1 MDNRKKNCI
10 LLFPGQ
16 GSQVIG
22 MGRDFFENFSISR
35 EIFEEADSILS
46 KNLTKIIFEGPESEL
61 ADTSNSQVALMVV
74 SIAILKALEHELGF
88 NVENFGYVIGH
99 SLGEYSA
106 LVAAKSF
113 SFADTVRILNAR
125 ANAMK
130 NAVPSGVGG
139 MLAIIGLSAEEIEP
153 LCNNSIAI
161 ANYNCPGQVVVSGLV
176 KDFDEFEAAVREKG
190 CRKIVRLNVSGPFHS
205 KYMSGVSKVIEES
218 LNNITKQNP
227 IIPIISNVSSFAESN
242 IETITQHLVS
252 QVTHTILFKDC
263 IDFATRNGITTS
275 IEIGSGKVLTGL
287 VKRCNQKILSHNVSN
302 IDDMITLSKSDICC

>member
-16 GSQVIG
+16 GSQAIG

-35 EIFEEADSILS
+35 EVFEEADSILS

-74 SIAILKALEHELGF
+74 SVAILRALESELGL
-88 NVENFGYVIGH
+88 NVADFGYVVGH

-113 SFADTVRILNAR
+113 SLLDTVRILDAR

-139 MLAIIGLSAEEIEP
+139 MLAVIGLSAEEIEP

-161 ANYNCPGQVVVSGLV
+161 ANYNCPGQIVVSGLV

-190 CRKIVRLNVSGPFHS
+190 CRRIVRLNVSGPFHS
-205 KYMSGVSKVIEES
+205 KYMSEVSKVIEES
-218 LNNITKQNP
+218 ILNVIKMNP
-227 IIPIISNVSSFAESN
+227 IIPLISNVSGVAESN
-242 IETITQHLVS
+242 IQTITQHLIS
-252 QVTHTILFKDC
+252 QVTHTILFKNC
-263 IDFATRNGITTS
+263 IDFATQNGITTS

-287 VKRCNQKILSHNVSN
+287 VKRCNQKILSYNVSN
-302 IDDMITLSKSDICC
+302 IGDMITLSKSDICC